1 MKDMEIYILMT
12 IGAKIFIKS
21 MIIPEENMQI
31 TDGLIKE
38 RLVNMSGKRGNGV
51 HLV

>member
-1 MKDMEIYILMT
+1 
-12 IGAKIFIKS
+12 
-21 MIIPEENMQI
+21 MQI

-51 HLV
+51 HLVWEGAKREEFNA